1 MKVEEQEY
9 DERLNFI
16 IYLMN
21 KELDD
26 MDYQIDIGY
35 FQANEMY
42 WLNPQ
47 EHLVLHLMS
56 LIKLENRRG
65 SKYYGSNRQLNAFIW
80 LNSFLEDEKLDVGS
94 EDFKVNLRN
103 ILNGSKDKKGA
114 FEKLCDG
121 KMKLT
126 SDKTKELLFYILHYM
141 SVQQNLIDKKERESV
156 VRILSVFIDEYG
168 NSFNVID
175 NEEELK
181 HLNWF
186 YNKIKPTVYKY
197 DCDKLKESLE
207 NFENIVF
214 HL

>member
-1 MKVEEQEY
+1 MLIEKQEY
-9 DERLNFI
+9 DERLDFI

-21 KELDD
+21 QGLDD
-26 MDYQIDIGY
+26 TDYKIDIDY

-56 LIKLENRRG
+56 LMKLENRRG
-65 SKYYGSNRQLNAFIW
+65 SKYYGSNRHLNAFVW

-168 NSFNVID
+168 KRFNKITND
-175 NEEELK
+175 EELA
-181 HLNWF
+181 HLKWF
-186 YNKIKPTVYKY
+186 YNRIKSTVYKY
-197 DCDKLKESLE
+197 DELKECLEKLE
-207 NFENIVF
+207 NTIFN
-214 HL
+214 L

>member
-16 IYLMN
+16 IFLMN

-26 MDYQIDIGY
+26 TDYKIDIDY

-56 LIKLENRRG
+56 LVNLEERRSRG
-65 SKYYGSNRQLNAFIW
+65 SIYYGVNRNINAFVW
-80 LNSFLEDEKLDVGS
+80 LNSLIRNGKLDVNQENFERKLKEMITGD
-94 EDFKVNLRN
+94 EEKIGV
-103 ILNGSKDKKGA
+103 

-121 KMKLT
+121 KMELV

-141 SVQQNLIDKKERESV
+141 SVQQNLINEKEQERV

-168 NSFNVID
+168 KRFNKITND
-175 NEEELK
+175 EELA
-181 HLNWF
+181 HLKWF
-186 YNKIKPTVYKY
+186 YNRIKPTVYKY
-197 DCDKLKESLE
+197 NELKECLE
-207 NFENIVF
+207 KLGNTVF
-214 HL
+214 NL